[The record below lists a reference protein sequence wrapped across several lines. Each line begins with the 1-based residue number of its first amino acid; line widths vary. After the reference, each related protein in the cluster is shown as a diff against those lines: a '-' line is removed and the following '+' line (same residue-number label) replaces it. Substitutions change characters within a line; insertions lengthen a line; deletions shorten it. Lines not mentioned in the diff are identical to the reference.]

1 LRLVD
6 RQRSALFVGFP
17 ANMAESDFPHPYVTG
32 YGSSP
37 SRCEPG
43 LFVATGQ
50 AWDLPVPAQ
59 RACAHARFFD
69 HAGPSGHSRCRA
81 RTYCLPPSQRRR
93 RPGYESLR
101 GSMAGLC
108 TPLPTLRRRPYG
120 LRRTAW
126 GRYGSLLLHRIGLA
140 PTARCRSPGALRK
153 ILDTTDAL
161 PASPATVAAFL
172 AHEAGRNV
180 KASTIGRRT
189 AAIRYAHKLA
199 GLATP
204 TDDEM
209 VKATVRGIR
218 RTLGT
223 AKIKKA
229 SATAERLLAMSR
241 TVAPASRASVT
252 AHCY

>member
-1 LRLVD
+1 MQLSRIRLLPRVTTANVCRMRSSVCDTLARHCVRYVLCWPAFPLASTLRSTD
-6 RQRSALFVGFP
+6 SAADCSALFVGFP
-17 ANMAESDFPHPYVTG
+17 ANMAESDFPHPYVIG

-43 LFVATGQ
+43 PFVATGQ

-153 ILDTTDAL
+153 TLDTTD
-161 PASPATVAAFL
+161 PDGDS
-172 AHEAGRNV
+172 
-180 KASTIGRRT
+180 
-189 AAIRYAHKLA
+189 
-199 GLATP
+199 
-204 TDDEM
+204 
-209 VKATVRGIR
+209 
-218 RTLGT
+218 
-223 AKIKKA
+223 
-229 SATAERLLAMSR
+229 
-241 TVAPASRASVT
+241 
-252 AHCY
+252 